1 MSTVSNLIKSL
12 CSPKLTGRLV
22 IYILVV
28 AAVPVILIAFFAF
41 RTGSAGIQR
50 HTNLHLKSVVSM
62 KAQEVERWFRPLEAI
77 AHVSVS
83 NSSVKEAVGVL
94 LSGDPASEVGA
105 AREYL
110 LRYFDDLMQR
120 NPALQQISVMSAKRD
135 VLLSFAASNPVSLEF
150 ESIALPLTSDP
161 GLEFHL
167 PPYVPGGDAIRATIA
182 APIPQQEGPSAYL
195 MLQASP
201 NSLYESLTA
210 DAALGLDGKMYL
222 VDRQGAVLTPQ
233 RVPSS
238 VTNDART
245 TELIDV
251 SGNQFSGGLRYKD
264 FFGVEVVGAY
274 MPLES
279 LGWGV
284 AAEIPIDV
292 AFSDIRRMRWII
304 VVASASFLV
313 LLLLAAMLISRRIT
327 RPLRTLTAGA
337 QAVGSGDLGHRI
349 EIQSNDEIGTLAGSF
364 NQMAKDLDT
373 TQKRMVE
380 AERAAALQTFTEAKV
395 EQLKQ
400 LSRLGLLITTE
411 SSMEGLVEK
420 TPVMAKDIT
429 GASLAALVVF
439 SENDSYVEHVTHTQT
454 TDSTSIEKM
463 MRDPVFLEPL
473 TQGHSINY
481 EPRAIGPYSD
491 QPAAQQY
498 QKFKNILAVPLYA
511 ETGDVAGA
519 ITIINSANDKS
530 FAQEDQELLQ
540 IIAGYISAALQ
551 KLHKEDGLQRSEQKA
566 LNAVEELRLAQQ
578 QLIQAQK
585 MESIGN
591 LAGGVAHDFN
601 NLLTP
606 IMGYAQLG
614 MMALTPGQEHL
625 RTSLLEIQSAAERAS
640 NLTRQLLAFSRRQI
654 IEPKVINLNTLVLNM
669 EKMLRRLIGEDVEF
683 STISASHLQSVKV
696 DPGQIEQVLMNLVV
710 NARDAIPLGG
720 SIKVDTANVTLD
732 LEYSR
737 THPEVTPG
745 EYVSLGVSD
754 NGTGIPDEVMEHI
767 FEPFFTTKEEG
778 KGTGLGLATCY
789 GIAKQNEG
797 HIAVYSELGQGTT
810 FKIYLPIVEE
820 EAINPSQRGTDDVDQ
835 LPRGTE
841 TVLLVEDE
849 DIVRELAARVLK
861 GQGYS
866 VLEASNGVEA
876 LDIVEEHEG
885 VTIDLL
891 LTDVVMPLMGGREL
905 ANQLRTT
912 RPGIKVL
919 FTSGYADESITRH
932 GVLDPDTAFT
942 QKPFSATDL
951 ALKVREVLEKPSA
964 NEQPILEQRV

>member
-1 MSTVSNLIKSL
+1 
-12 CSPKLTGRLV
+12 
-22 IYILVV
+22 
-28 AAVPVILIAFFAF
+28 A
-41 RTGSAGIQR
+41 
-50 HTNLHLKSVVSM
+50 
-62 KAQEVERWFRPLEAI
+62 
-77 AHVSVS
+77 
-83 NSSVKEAVGVL
+83 
-94 LSGDPASEVGA
+94 
-105 AREYL
+105 
-110 LRYFDDLMQR
+110 
-120 NPALQQISVMSAKRD
+120 
-135 VLLSFAASNPVSLEF
+135 
-150 ESIALPLTSDP
+150 
-161 GLEFHL
+161 
-167 PPYVPGGDAIRATIA
+167 
-182 APIPQQEGPSAYL
+182 
-195 MLQASP
+195 
-201 NSLYESLTA
+201 
-210 DAALGLDGKMYL
+210 
-222 VDRQGAVLTPQ
+222 
-233 RVPSS
+233 
-238 VTNDART
+238 
-245 TELIDV
+245 
-251 SGNQFSGGLRYKD
+251 
-264 FFGVEVVGAY
+264 
-274 MPLES
+274 
-279 LGWGV
+279 
-284 AAEIPIDV
+284 
-292 AFSDIRRMRWII
+292 
-304 VVASASFLV
+304 
-313 LLLLAAMLISRRIT
+313 
-327 RPLRTLTAGA
+327 AGA

-349 EIQSNDEIGTLAGSF
+349 EIHSNDEIGTLAHSF

-439 SENDSYVEHVTHTQT
+439 SENDSDVEHVSHTET
-454 TDSTSIEKM
+454 TDPASVEQM
-463 MRDPVFLEPL
+463 LRDPVFLQPIV
-473 TQGHSINY
+473 QGHSVNY
-481 EPRAIGPYSD
+481 EPHAIGQYSD
-491 QPAAQQY
+491 QPAIHQY
-498 QKFKNILAVPLYA
+498 QRLKNILAVPLYT

-519 ITIINSANDKS
+519 IIIINSDDDTN

-540 IIAGYISAALQ
+540 IIAGYISAAIQ
-551 KLHKEDGLQRSEQKA
+551 KLRKEDGLQRSEQKA

-614 MMALTPGQEHL
+614 MMALSPGQEKL
-625 RTSLLEIQSAAERAS
+625 RSSLLEIQNAAERAS

-654 IEPKVINLNTLVLNM
+654 IEPKVIDLNTLVLNM
-669 EKMLRRLIGEDVEF
+669 EKMLRRLIGEDIEF
-683 STISASHLQSVKV
+683 STIPASHLRSVKV

-710 NARDAIPLGG
+710 NARDAIPIGG
-720 SIKVDTANVTLD
+720 SIKIETANVTLD

-737 THPEVTPG
+737 SHPEVAPG

-754 NGTGIPDEVMEHI
+754 NGTGIPDDVMEHI

-789 GIAKQNEG
+789 GIAKQNGG
-797 HIAVYSELGQGTT
+797 HIAVYSELGQGAT
-810 FKIYLPIVEE
+810 FKIYLPVVEE
-820 EAINPSQRGTDDVDQ
+820 EAVNPSQRGTDEIDK

-841 TVLLVEDE
+841 MVLLVEDE
-849 DIVRELAARVLK
+849 DAVRGLAARVLK

-866 VLEASNGVEA
+866 ILEASNGVEA
-876 LDIVEEHEG
+876 LNVVQKNEN
-885 VTIDLL
+885 TKIDLL

-905 ANQLRTT
+905 ADKLRAK

-919 FTSGYADESITRH
+919 FTSGYTDEAIIRH
-932 GVLDPDTAFT
+932 GSLDPDTAFT

-964 NEQPILEQRV
+964 DEQSILEQHV